1 MKAALWYAR
10 HDIRVE
16 EVPEPEP
23 PGPAEVVLKVEACGI
38 CGTDLEEYR
47 AGPILIPVGRPNALT
62 GRRAPIILGHE
73 FAGEVVEV
81 GSAVADLSPGDLIT
95 SDNTLYCG
103 SCYWCL
109 RHQVMLCEKL
119 GFLGLSGDGGLA
131 QYCKVPVSMC
141 IKLPHSLSAEIAA
154 LAEPLSVSV
163 RAVGKGRVALG
174 DRVAVFGAGTIGLLL
189 LQVAQSAGASA
200 VYMVEPRP
208 GRRELAMQMGATGV
222 VDPTTS
228 DPVEE
233 LRRHTGIGPDVV
245 FEASGV
251 ASVVPVAVE
260 SVRKGGRVVLVGIPV
275 SETSFN
281 FWSVVATEKE
291 LIGSLAHI
299 YDEDFATAVWLLG
312 EGRVNVAR
320 LISDRIPLQDLVA
333 RGLQR
338 LEQQPADTL
347 KILVRPN
354 G

>member
-1 MKAALWYAR
+1 
-10 HDIRVE
+10 
-16 EVPEPEP
+16 
-23 PGPAEVVLKVEACGI
+23 
-38 CGTDLEEYR
+38 
-47 AGPILIPVGRPNALT
+47 
-62 GRRAPIILGHE
+62 
-73 FAGEVVEV
+73 
-81 GSAVADLSPGDLIT
+81 
-95 SDNTLYCG
+95 
-103 SCYWCL
+103 
-109 RHQVMLCEKL
+109 
-119 GFLGLSGDGGLA
+119 
-131 QYCKVPVSMC
+131 
-141 IKLPHSLSAEIAA
+141 
-154 LAEPLSVSV
+154 
-163 RAVGKGRVALG
+163 
-174 DRVAVFGAGTIGLLL
+174 
-189 LQVAQSAGASA
+189 VAQSAGASA